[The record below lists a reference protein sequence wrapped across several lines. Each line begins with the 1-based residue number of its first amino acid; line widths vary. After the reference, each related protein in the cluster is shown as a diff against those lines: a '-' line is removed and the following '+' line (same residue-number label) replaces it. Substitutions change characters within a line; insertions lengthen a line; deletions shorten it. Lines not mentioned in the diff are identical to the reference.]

1 MKEEK
6 FKIINFIRNFIIQT
20 EKEMDNFPK
29 KDIEIKNQIRNLS
42 FELLE
47 ISYEA
52 NATMSIEQRIRL
64 LEKAIAKVKVIDF
77 LLNLSYD
84 KQIISNKK
92 YIKLG
97 LIMDDIIKYI
107 SGWLSKAM
115 KESKAQLA
123 GWARRIAMLTLTMR
137 TGECIMCMLVGT
149 STATTCIIRSAML
162 TRLGTVCAPQ
172 LLKNCGMIDQGNH
185 REVLDVETNYVFY
198 LQIIMKILQV

>member
-115 KESKAQLA
+115 KESKA
-123 GWARRIAMLTLTMR
+123 
-137 TGECIMCMLVGT
+137 
-149 STATTCIIRSAML
+149 
-162 TRLGTVCAPQ
+162 
-172 LLKNCGMIDQGNH
+172 
-185 REVLDVETNYVFY
+185 
-198 LQIIMKILQV
+198 